1 AAWRRIDE
9 AGMGPGGDEI
19 TRHEPAAAPGEM
31 VRKPREKAAGMAG
44 SVAADGI
51 RHRLTVDVEACRL
64 VQKIDGAP
72 LRQWR
77 AVAKGTMAPIVSQQG
92 QLVGPGEIGEAG
104 VDDFDRGMECGR
116 GLPHLA
122 LVIGAGTGR

>member
-1 AAWRRIDE
+1 LPAGRAGFRLAGKGHRGLANAGKRHGRHAAWRRIDE

-31 VRKPREKAAGMAG
+31 VREPREKAAGMAG

-51 RHRLTVDVEACRL
+51 RHRLTVDVEARRL

-77 AVAKGTMAPIVSQQG
+77 AVAKGAMAAI
-92 QLVGPGEIGEAG
+92 
-104 VDDFDRGMECGR
+104 
-116 GLPHLA
+116 
-122 LVIGAGTGR
+122 